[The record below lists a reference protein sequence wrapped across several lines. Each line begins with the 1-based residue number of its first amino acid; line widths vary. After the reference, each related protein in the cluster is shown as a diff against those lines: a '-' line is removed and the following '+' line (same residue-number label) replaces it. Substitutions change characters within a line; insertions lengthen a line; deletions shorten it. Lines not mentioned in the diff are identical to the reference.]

1 MALKSPKTSAKPIH
15 SFKLQ
20 MYHQCT
26 QALKPQLPDVAN
38 EQDVHCT
45 IKVHVFK
52 MRQDL
57 INYCIRYWTHQWQC
71 INHKYNSPI
80 SIEAIPTP
88 SHVGTLLKIR
98 ALIWSKSHKGPS
110 DCGLSTS
117 FHLASP
123 HMTKTVTE
131 LSLVNPFNNF
141 LFLFK
146 SNKIF
151 TWGN

>member
-1 MALKSPKTSAKPIH
+1 MITKMQWVWSG
-15 SFKLQ
+15 
-20 MYHQCT
+20 
-26 QALKPQLPDVAN
+26 LP
-38 EQDVHCT
+38 
-45 IKVHVFK
+45 
-52 MRQDL
+52 L
-57 INYCIRYWTHQWQC
+57 INYYKINQWQC

-88 SHVGTLLKIR
+88 SQVGTLLKIIF
-98 ALIWSKSHKGPS
+98 LIWSKSHKGPS
-110 DCGLSTS
+110 VCGLSTS

-146 SNKIF
+146 SNKIYLRQLKSKRQF
-151 TWGN
+151 FLLFPSSGHLFQIQIVPNDHFAVVVSCRLYILPMVKTS